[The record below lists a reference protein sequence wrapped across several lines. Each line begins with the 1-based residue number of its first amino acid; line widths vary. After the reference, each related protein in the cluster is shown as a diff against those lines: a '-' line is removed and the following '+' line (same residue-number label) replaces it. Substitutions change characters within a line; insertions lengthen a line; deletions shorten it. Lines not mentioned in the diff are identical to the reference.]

1 VSDEIYRNQNI
12 HILVEPNEIPWLKI
26 FTNHP
31 YKEMSKVPKE
41 IRYEIYDMLNMIEK
55 IMIEYYNPT
64 KINIAS
70 FGNYVPQVH
79 IHIQARFKNDEW
91 FPEPTWGKSQRK
103 SNLDLPKFEIF
114 IQKLLEKLDN
124 Q

>member
-1 VSDEIYRNQNI
+1 MSDEIYRNQNI

-41 IRYEIYDMLNMIEK
+41 IRYEIYDMLDSIEK
-55 IMIEYYNPT
+55 VMIEYYNPT

-70 FGNYVPQVH
+70 FGNYLPHVH
-79 IHIQARFKNDEW
+79 WHIMARFESDAYY
-91 FPEPTWGKSQRK
+91 PEPMWGQKQRE
-103 SNLDLPKFEIF
+103 SMLDLPLFDQF
-114 IQKLLEKLDN
+114 VEKLSKIIK
-124 Q
+124 